1 MGDEDKSTSVGVW
14 FQAGERKSSKYAN
27 IDTFVVLEIV
37 EKFRY
42 FLLTTLFL
50 VEQVMLS
57 VTEKK
62 LVIKY

>member
-14 FQAGERKSSKYAN
+14 FWAGERKSSKYAN

-50 VEQVMLS
+50 VE
-57 VTEKK
+57 
-62 LVIKY
+62 